1 MNLATTSITKNMNL
15 LYQYKEYIQYMK
27 DSTDVIVLAIV
38 AFIFGSYIII
48 DKVINYVNKTHND
61 DNNN

>member
-1 MNLATTSITKNMNL
+1 MNI
-15 LYQYKEYIQYMK
+15 LYQYKEYIDYMK
-27 DSTDVIVLAIV
+27 DSTDVVVLGLV

-48 DKVINYVNKTHND
+48 DKVINYVNKNHND

>member
-1 MNLATTSITKNMNL
+1 MII
-15 LYQYKEYIQYMK
+15 LYQYREYIDYMK
-27 DSTDVIVLAIV
+27 DSTDVIVLGIV

-48 DKVINYVNKTHND
+48 DKVINYVNKNHNH

>member
-1 MNLATTSITKNMNL
+1 MNI
-15 LYQYKEYIQYMK
+15 LYQYKDYINYMR
-27 DSTDVIVLAIV
+27 DSSDVIVLVIV

>member
-1 MNLATTSITKNMNL
+1 MNL
-15 LYQYKEYIQYMK
+15 LYQYKEYIDYMK
-27 DSTDVIVLAIV
+27 DSTDVLVLGLV
-38 AFIFGSYIII
+38 AFIFGGYIIM

>member
-1 MNLATTSITKNMNL
+1 MNL
-15 LYQYKEYIQYMK
+15 LAQYKDYINYMR
-27 DSTDVIVLAIV
+27 DSTDVVVLVVV

>member
-1 MNLATTSITKNMNL
+1 MNL
-15 LYQYKEYIQYMK
+15 LTQYKEYIQYMR
-27 DSTDVIVLAIV
+27 DSSDVVVLAIV